1 MSEQDVPPSAGPIR
15 GPQSASP
22 GRFTLQHFRQLDE
35 YTIRNSPHNQ
45 DARLPPD
52 MNQFPPPIIVDMY
65 YGCAAILQW
74 GIGQSSAAI
83 WSSVESLYYSN
94 TGSERESSSKRE
106 DADGEGDADVKD
118 TEPPWDIRAK
128 KWADGRL
135 AQAGSQL
142 NTMDKAMDLVI
153 LLWSQPGPG
162 HREEPPPT
170 QEDFRRERVD
180 AWLRTQ

>member
-74 GIGQSSAAI
+74 GIDQSSAAI

-94 TGSERESSSKRE
+94 TCSERESSLKLE
-106 DADGEGDADVKD
+106 DA
-118 TEPPWDIRAK
+118 DIRAK
-128 KWADGRL
+128 KWADRRL